1 MAIYEGSQGITAL
14 KAKIAMKSK
23 KLVGESLEKI
33 AVILVD
39 ESPLGAPYYQS
50 PTLGEAI
57 KNDVGD
63 FKNSWQVAFNT
74 PNTTIREANA
84 EGTGAVVSAISTSK
98 LYNLEDAAFV
108 TNNVEHAKDVEAGW
122 DDNPEY
128 GWKAKQGYH
137 VVGNNVGSAVAI
149 LEAVAQKVSK
159 L

>member
-1 MAIYEGSQGITAL
+1 MAVYEGKQGIASL
-14 KAKIAMKSK
+14 REKIKLKSK
-23 KLVGESLEKI
+23 MLVGESLEKI
-33 AVILVD
+33 AVTLVD

-50 PTLGEAI
+50 KQGLIA
-57 KNDVGD
+57 NDVGD

-108 TNNVEHAKDVEAGW
+108 TNNVEHAEDVEAGW

-128 GWKAKQGYH
+128 GWKAKGGYH

-149 LEAVAQKVSK
+149 LEAVAQKLSK

>member
-1 MAIYEGSQGITAL
+1 MAVYTGSQGIASL
-14 KAKIAMKSK
+14 REKIKLKSK
-23 KLVGESLEKI
+23 MLVGESLEKI
-33 AVILVD
+33 ATTLVD

-50 PTLGEAI
+50 KQGLIA
-57 KNDVGD
+57 NDVGD

-74 PNTTIREANA
+74 PNTAIREANA

-108 TNNVEHAKDVEAGW
+108 TNNVEHAEDVEAGW

-128 GWKAKQGYH
+128 GWKAKGGYH

-149 LEAVAQKVSK
+149 LEAVAQKLSK

>member
-1 MAIYEGSQGITAL
+1 MAVYEGKQGIASL
-14 KAKIAMKSK
+14 REKIKLKSK
-23 KLVGESLEKI
+23 MLVGESLEKI
-33 AVILVD
+33 AVTLVD

-50 PTLGEAI
+50 KQGLIA
-57 KNDVGD
+57 NDVGD

-74 PNTTIREANA
+74 PNTAIREANA

-108 TNNVEHAKDVEAGW
+108 TNNVEHAEDVEDGW

-128 GWKAKQGYH
+128 GWKAKGGYH

-149 LEAVAQKVSK
+149 LEAVAQKLSK